1 MLYSLCRIYLAKIR
15 NRPLP
20 CGSPLRIFLSL
31 HWLACLCV
39 CALVFQATAG
49 GVGELEDFLSFSP
62 LTGCVVFWAV
72 CLGCLGPTFLSY
84 QLLPVLACR
93 FVLEDVRKLS
103 DWRWVGVGLALACGG
118 GCGCA
123 CVRVW
128 AVLCVRVWG
137 WWLLSFL
144 QSHRSISLSPHVCAA
159 AAAAAVS

>member
-1 MLYSLCRIYLAKIR
+1 MNSSQLHHPIHQHIYAPEFASAVYLLYEMCRIYLAKIR
-15 NRPLP
+15 NRALP
-20 CGSPLRIFLSL
+20 CDSRLRIFLSL

-72 CLGCLGPTFLSY
+72 CLGCLGPTFLCY

-103 DWRWVGVGLALACGG
+103 DWCWVGVGLALACGG

-123 CVRVW
+123 CAR
-128 AVLCVRVWG
+128 G
-137 WWLLSFL
+137 
-144 QSHRSISLSPHVCAA
+144 
-159 AAAAAVS
+159 